1 MHVRSDL
8 IKAVCILK
16 HSLLFILFVL
26 SLYIPAWIVQDVTL
40 FHTVAVFGMTGER
53 ASMSNGSLASSRVLN
68 MARSP
73 NAIVYV
79 YVKFST
85 TVTYR
90 TIQMF
95 EHILREFVQSR
106 PREWSNLASFRATRV
121 VADLGF
127 IGTMTMS
134 SRFCNCVYVLLLF
147 RSC

>member
-1 MHVRSDL
+1 MR
-8 IKAVCILK
+8 
-16 HSLLFILFVL
+16 FVL
-26 SLYIPAWIVQDVTL
+26 AWIVQDVTL

-79 YVKFST
+79 NVKFST
-85 TVTYR
+85 AVPFQ

-95 EHILREFVQSR
+95 ERILRDFVQAR
-106 PREWSNLASFRATRV
+106 PREWASFAGFRAIRV

-127 IGTMTMS
+127 IGT
-134 SRFCNCVYVLLLF
+134 V
-147 RSC
+147 

>member
-1 MHVRSDL
+1 M
-8 IKAVCILK
+8 
-16 HSLLFILFVL
+16 LFLTNCDVIFAAL
-26 SLYIPAWIVQDVTL
+26 AWIVQDVTL

-85 TVTYR
+85 TAAFH
-90 TIQMF
+90 TIHLF
-95 EHILREFVQSR
+95 EHMLQEYIQSR
-106 PREWSNLASFRATRV
+106 PREWTNLASFRATRI

-127 IGTMTMS
+127 VGTMK
-134 SRFCNCVYVLLLF
+134 
-147 RSC
+147 

>member
-1 MHVRSDL
+1 MCVP
-8 IKAVCILK
+8 IL
-16 HSLLFILFVL
+16 HERDMRIEISSYLVDSFGWTFCNA
-26 SLYIPAWIVQDVTL
+26 AWIVQDVTL

-85 TVTYR
+85 TVAYP

-95 EHILREFVQSR
+95 EHLLQEFVQSR
-106 PREWSNLASFRATRV
+106 PREWTNLASFRATRV

-127 IGTMTMS
+127 IGKMGWHIDL
-134 SRFCNCVYVLLLF
+134 VYVYKVVP
-147 RSC
+147 C